1 MTIDD
6 RLANN
11 IVHIQQRMQRS
22 QQQAVSMSNGVMLL
36 AVSKTRSS
44 GEIESAYQLGLR
56 HFGENY
62 LQEALQ
68 KQAEL
73 SQADICWHFIGPI
86 QANKTSAIAANFSW
100 VHSVDREKIARR
112 LNAQRPNNAPPLN
125 ICLQVNL
132 NAEASKAGLAPE
144 DCSAFCAA
152 LGELPKL
159 RLRGLMAIPIKTS
172 DPQQQRENFAAL
184 RKLLSQLRQ
193 DHPQHPWD
201 TLSMGMSADF
211 EAAIAEGATIV
222 RIGSDIFGPR
232 ARKTTG
238 SIKAD

>member
-1 MTIDD
+1 MTTND

-11 IVHIQQRMQRS
+11 IAQIQQRIQRS
-22 QQQAVSMSNGVMLL
+22 QQQAAGASDDVTLL

-44 GEIESAYQLGLR
+44 SEVESAYQLGLR

-68 KQAEL
+68 KQLEL
-73 SQADICWHFIGPI
+73 SQLDICWHFIGPI
-86 QANKTSAIAANFSW
+86 QANKTSAIAEHFSW

-112 LNAQRPNNAPPLN
+112 LNAQRPNNTPALN

-132 NAEASKAGLAPE
+132 NAEANKAGLAPE

-152 LGELPKL
+152 LGVLPKL
-159 RLRGLMAIPIKTS
+159 SLRGLMAIPIKTAE
-172 DPQQQRENFAAL
+172 PQRQRENFAAL
-184 RKLLSQLRQ
+184 HTLLSQLRQ

-211 EAAIAEGATIV
+211 EAAITEGATIV

-232 ARKTTG
+232 EAKTTG